1 MVLLF
6 SLSSLIIFIDIGKNL
21 SPILAT
27 PAILIT
33 GGYSSVPGT
42 SKSVEMWSP
51 DGRQCLLPP
60 FPDDDRYLHTQE
72 NLQVCGG
79 GHYAQGWHTCVTF
92 SDGNW
97 TVTHNFTFSQRWG
110 HTSWYTKGGT
120 FLMAGGKFASESII
134 IKDDRSVE
142 RGFKMKNN
150 TNYACS
156 IPDGEKSVVIT
167 GGYNHM
173 TLATATR
180 YNSDGYVENLP
191 SMISGRYSHGCS
203 GYYNDED
210 KLVYLVVGGFTEHGS
225 GRLDTTETF
234 LEGHHHWR
242 QVNSLPYHVSG
253 LKATTLDNRI
263 IAFGG
268 YDDPKHNNYL
278 NEILEFNP
286 SNTSWVKIG
295 KMLKMRSY
303 HAVSVIDI
311 SKVEKYCL

>member
-1 MVLLF
+1 MNMVLLF
-6 SLSSLIIFIDIGKNL
+6 SLSRLLIFIDIGKNL

-60 FPDDDRYLHTQE
+60 LPDDDRYLHTQE
-72 NLQVCGG
+72 NFQVCGG

-120 FLMAGGKFASESII
+120 FLIGGGKFASESII
-134 IKDDRSVE
+134 IKDDGSVE
-142 RGFKMKNN
+142 RGFKMRNN

-210 KLVYLVVGGFTEHGS
+210 KLV
-225 GRLDTTETF
+225 
-234 LEGHHHWR
+234 
-242 QVNSLPYHVSG
+242 NSLPYHVSG

-286 SNTSWVKIG
+286 SNASWVKIG

>member
-1 MVLLF
+1 MNMVLLF
-6 SLSSLIIFIDIGKNL
+6 SLSRLLIFIDIGKNL

-42 SKSVEMWSP
+42 SKSVEMWST

-60 FPDDDRYLHTQE
+60 LPADDRYLHTQE

-120 FLMAGGKFASESII
+120 FLMGGGKFASESII
-134 IKDDRSVE
+134 IKDDGSVE

-210 KLVYLVVGGFTEHGS
+210 KLV
-225 GRLDTTETF
+225 
-234 LEGHHHWR
+234 
-242 QVNSLPYHVSG
+242 NSLPYHVSG

-286 SNTSWVKIG
+286 SNASWVKIG